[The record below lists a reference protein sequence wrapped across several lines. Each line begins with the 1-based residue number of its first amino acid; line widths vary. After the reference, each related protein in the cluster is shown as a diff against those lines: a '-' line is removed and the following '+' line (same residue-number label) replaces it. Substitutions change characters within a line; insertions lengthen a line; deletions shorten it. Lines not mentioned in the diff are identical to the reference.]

1 MPSSA
6 ADTAVGQA
14 VFAPGAAQA
23 QPGPPPAVRLPAPQ
37 KLKFDVTGQAKSFQY
52 SARAELLWQHD
63 GQNYQ
68 ARQQISLMLLGSRTQ
83 SSSGTLGSAGLQPQR
98 FGDRTRSE
106 KAAHFNYDQQR
117 VTFSAN
123 APEAILAPGTQDR
136 LSVFVQLGALLA
148 AAPERY
154 PVGTRI
160 QLATAG
166 TGSVDAWTFTVEGE
180 ETLNLPLGSLQTLR
194 LQRLPRADHGYD
206 QKAQLWLAPELGY
219 LPARIRLT
227 QANGDFADLRLMEH
241 SAP

>member
-1 MPSSA
+1 M
-6 ADTAVGQA
+6 
-14 VFAPGAAQA
+14 
-23 QPGPPPAVRLPAPQ
+23 
-37 KLKFDVTGQAKSFQY
+37 TGQAKKFQY

-68 ARQQISLMLLGSRTQ
+68 ARQEISLMLLGGRTQ
-83 SSSGTLGSAGLQPQR
+83 TSTGTLGLGGLQPQR
-98 FGDRTRSE
+98 FGDRARSE

-123 APEAILAPGTQDR
+123 TPDLPLAIGTQDR

-154 PVGTRI
+154 PQGTRI

-166 TGSVDAWTFTVEGE
+166 TRDVDAWTFTVEGE
-180 ETLNLPLGSLQTLR
+180 ETLNLPMGSVPTLR
-194 LQRLPRADHGYD
+194 LQRLPRPGHEYD
-206 QKAQLWLAPELGY
+206 QKAQLWLAPTLGY

-227 QANGDFADLRLMEH
+227 QANGDFADLQLLEH